1 VRSTWNDL
9 IMALLDWSKCSAVES
24 VHGKMSGAWLLNGT
38 RMPVATILE
47 NLESGMTIDELL
59 EQFAVTRE
67 QVKAV
72 VEFAAEGSRHE
83 H

>member
-1 VRSTWNDL
+1 
-9 IMALLDWSKCSAVES
+9 M
-24 VHGKMSGAWLLNGT
+24 
-38 RMPVATILE
+38 ATILE